1 MPNMGAKHFAP
12 LYLAVSIRGDDAKQF
27 KIMRFC
33 HKSPRSRLSVIV
45 PKENLPLIFDE
56 FLPRW
61 NYRAIPRPVTEYA
74 QVI

>member
-1 MPNMGAKHFAP
+1 
-12 LYLAVSIRGDDAKQF
+12 
-27 KIMRFC
+27 MRFC